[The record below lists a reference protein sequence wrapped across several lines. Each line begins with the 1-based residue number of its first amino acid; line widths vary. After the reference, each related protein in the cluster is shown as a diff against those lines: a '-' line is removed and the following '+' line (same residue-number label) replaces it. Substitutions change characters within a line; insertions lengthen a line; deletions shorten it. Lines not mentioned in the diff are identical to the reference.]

1 MPEAPPTTLFTPEAI
16 DRIIE
21 AGGGLPGPSK
31 WDERSTEDRR
41 RDLAVELEFI
51 ASEFVSS
58 RIDDIRA
65 KAEGRVAPRGRGRP
79 RHLAIGLFFEHLQGV
94 WLDEREGRFKV
105 SRTFNMETG
114 TSDPGGPLVRF
125 LQGCRDELAE
135 CLKTGPEIF
144 DQEHREAIRS
154 ELLALT
160 GEALIHRVQRGSW
173 RDVIRRFMA
182 REKKRR
188 P

>member
-1 MPEAPPTTLFTPEAI
+1 MSETPSTTFFTSEAI

-41 RDLAVELEFI
+41 RDLAVELDFI
-51 ASEFVSS
+51 ASEFVSL
-58 RIDDIRA
+58 RIAEIRA
-65 KAEGRVAPRGRGRP
+65 KAEGRVVPRGRGRP
-79 RHLAIGLFFEHLQGV
+79 RDLAFELFVEHLQGV
-94 WLDEREGRFKV
+94 WLGEADGRFKV
-105 SRTFNMETG
+105 SRIFNMETG
-114 TSDPGGPLVRF
+114 ATDAGGPLVRF
-125 LQGCRDELAE
+125 LQGCCDELAE

-144 DQEHREAIRS
+144 DQAHREAVRS
-154 ELLALT
+154 KLQGVS
-160 GEALIHRVQRGSW
+160 GEALVQRVRRGSW